1 MKIRSSYSRLAA
13 SATPRW
19 DATLARFR
27 HAYLAPAQGVILV
40 NGQRVAVGDGI
51 AAIDEPE
58 LTITAEENA
67 EFILVE
73 AA

>member
-1 MKIRSSYSRLAA
+1 VFCATFLAGTTLP
-13 SATPRW
+13 SAPS
-19 DATLARFR
+19 RFR
-27 HAYLAPAQGVILV
+27 HAYLAPAQGVVLV

-67 EFILVE
+67 EFILVD

>member
-1 MKIRSSYSRLAA
+1 MG
-13 SATPRW
+13 
-19 DATLARFR
+19 ATLLAGTTLTHAPARYR
-27 HAYLAPAQGVILV
+27 HSYLAPAQGVITV
-40 NGQRVAVGDGI
+40 NGQRVAAGDGI

-67 EFILVE
+67 EFIVVD